1 MTCRILLPRNFNGKS
16 LFFFPSGVSPSP
28 PPVFSAP
35 PRSVS
40 VVQLTNSSTVS
51 VSWEPPPQSAQSGPV
66 LEYKVRPAR
75 LGMDLR
81 AIQKK
86 KKKEK

>member
-1 MTCRILLPRNFNGKS
+1 MTCKVLLHCNFNGQS
-16 LFFFPSGVSPSP
+16 HFFFPSGLSPSP
-28 PPVFSAP
+28 TPVFSAP

-51 VSWEPPPQSAQSGPV
+51 VSWEPPPQSAQIGLI
-66 LEYKVRPAR
+66 LEYKVRPAM

-81 AIQKK
+81 VASQ
-86 KKKEK
+86 KKEK